1 MNIRSSFFVMMHN
14 TKRGKNEN
22 EYLQIQRYFRIELR
36 PEKNVLSVM
45 EIKIVSYSTQS
56 LL

>member
-1 MNIRSSFFVMMHN
+1 MNIRSSFFAMMHN